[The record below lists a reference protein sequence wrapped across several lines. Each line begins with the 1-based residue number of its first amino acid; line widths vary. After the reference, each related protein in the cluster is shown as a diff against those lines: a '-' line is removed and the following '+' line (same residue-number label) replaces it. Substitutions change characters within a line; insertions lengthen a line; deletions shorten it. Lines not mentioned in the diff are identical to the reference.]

1 MGKKNFSSLD
11 RLKKTAIDF
20 DINDKLSNFREEFI
34 IPENKIYLDGNS
46 LGLLSKN
53 TLSNL
58 NTTIKEE
65 WGNDLISSWNK
76 SWVNLPKNIS
86 RKIASIINSNE
97 EEVYVGS
104 STSNNLY
111 KLIKSIL
118 DANKDI
124 KSISTDSLNYPSD
137 KYICEGISKDYNI
150 DFNLLD
156 HGNDSLPNIEN
167 LKKFIL
173 KTKGVLILSH
183 VTYKSSYRY
192 PLKEI
197 NKFCRENKTI
207 VIWDL
212 SHSIGAIDIDMNHNE
227 LNYAVGCTYKYLN
240 GGPGSPAFIYVRKSE
255 ISKLKSP
262 IKGWFSHENPFDFSN
277 EYKESNS
284 MNKFSNGTPH
294 ILSLATLK
302 TSLDIT
308 INASTK
314 RLENKSEN
322 LFKFFHSIYENELKN
337 LNFELIT
344 PENKNERG
352 SHISIKHEEAWRI
365 SQCLIYPANQ
375 NSKEIIVDYRPNNI
389 IRIALTPLYTSFE
402 DIYCFCFRV
411 IEIIKKAE
419 FKKKDNTKEGVT

>member
-1 MGKKNFSSLD
+1 MD
-11 RLKKTAIDF
+11 RLKKKAIDL
-20 DINDKLSNFREEFI
+20 DINDKLSSFREEFI
-34 IPENKIYLDGNS
+34 IPANKIYLDGNS
-46 LGLLSKN
+46 LGLLSKS
-53 TLSNL
+53 TISNL
-58 NTTIKEE
+58 NTTIRED
-65 WGNDLISSWNK
+65 WGNDLVSSWNK

-86 RKIASIINSNE
+86 RKIASIINSKE
-97 EEVYVGS
+97 EEVYIGS

-118 DANKDI
+118 DANKGI

-156 HGNDSLPNIEN
+156 HSNDSSPNIEN

-173 KTKGVLILSH
+173 QTKGVLILSH

-192 PLKEI
+192 PIIEI
-197 NKFCRENKTI
+197 NRFCKDNDTI
-207 VIWDL
+207 IIWDL

-255 ISKLKSP
+255 IDKLKSP
-262 IKGWFSHENPFDFSN
+262 IKGWFSHNNPFEFSDTY
-277 EYKESNS
+277 EESMS
-284 MNKFSNGTPH
+284 MSKFSNGTPH
-294 ILSLATLK
+294 ILSLSTLK

-308 INASTK
+308 IEATTIK
-314 RLENKSEN
+314 LEDKSEK
-322 LFKFFHSIYENELKN
+322 LFAFFLSIYEEELKD
-337 LNFELIT
+337 LNFKLIT

-365 SQCLIYPANQ
+365 SKCLISPINQ
-375 NSKEIIVDYRPNNI
+375 NSKEIIIDYRPNNI

-402 DIYCFCFRV
+402 DIYYFCFRV

-419 FKKKDNTKEGVT
+419 FKKKDSSMYGVT

>member
-1 MGKKNFSSLD
+1 MGKENFSSMD
-11 RLKKTAIDF
+11 RLKKKAIDL
-20 DINDKLSNFREEFI
+20 DINDKLSSFREEFI
-34 IPENKIYLDGNS
+34 IPANKIYLDGNS
-46 LGLLSKN
+46 LGLLSKS
-53 TLSNL
+53 TVSNL
-58 NTTIKEE
+58 NTTIRED
-65 WGNDLISSWNK
+65 WGNDLVSSWNK

-86 RKIASIINSNE
+86 RKIASIINSKE

-118 DANKDI
+118 DANKGI

-156 HGNDSLPNIEN
+156 HSNDSSPNIEN

-173 KTKGVLILSH
+173 QTKGILILSH

-192 PLKEI
+192 PIIEI
-197 NKFCRENKTI
+197 NRFCKDNDTI
-207 VIWDL
+207 IIWDL

-255 ISKLKSP
+255 IDKLKSP
-262 IKGWFSHENPFDFSN
+262 IKGWFSHNNPFDFSDTY
-277 EYKESNS
+277 EESMS
-284 MNKFSNGTPH
+284 MSKFSNGTPH
-294 ILSLATLK
+294 ILSLSTLK

-308 INASTK
+308 IEATTIK
-314 RLENKSEN
+314 LEDKSEK
-322 LFKFFHSIYENELKN
+322 LFAFFLSIYDEELKD
-337 LNFELIT
+337 LNFKLIT

-365 SQCLIYPANQ
+365 SKCLISPINQ
-375 NSKEIIVDYRPNNI
+375 NSKEIIIDYRPNNI

-402 DIYCFCFRV
+402 DIYFFCFRL

-419 FKKKDNTKEGVT
+419 FEKKDSSMYGVT

>member
-1 MGKKNFSSLD
+1 MGKENFSSMD
-11 RLKKTAIDF
+11 RLKKKAIDL
-20 DINDKLSNFREEFI
+20 DINDKLSSFREEFI
-34 IPENKIYLDGNS
+34 IPANKIYLDGNS
-46 LGLLSKN
+46 LGLLSKS
-53 TLSNL
+53 TVSNL
-58 NTTIKEE
+58 NTTIRED
-65 WGNDLISSWNK
+65 WGNDLVSSWNK

-86 RKIASIINSNE
+86 RKIASIINSKE

-156 HGNDSLPNIEN
+156 HSNDSSPNIEN

-173 KTKGVLILSH
+173 QTKGILILSH

-192 PLKEI
+192 PIIEI
-197 NKFCRENKTI
+197 NRFCKDNDTI
-207 VIWDL
+207 IIWDL

-255 ISKLKSP
+255 IDKLKSP
-262 IKGWFSHENPFDFSN
+262 IKGWFSHNNPFDFSDTY
-277 EYKESNS
+277 EESMS
-284 MNKFSNGTPH
+284 MSKFSNGTPH
-294 ILSLATLK
+294 ILSLSTLK

-308 INASTK
+308 IEATTIK
-314 RLENKSEN
+314 LEDKSEK
-322 LFKFFHSIYENELKN
+322 LFAFFLSIYDEELKD
-337 LNFELIT
+337 LNFKLIT

-365 SQCLIYPANQ
+365 SKCLISPINQ
-375 NSKEIIVDYRPNNI
+375 NSKEIIIDYRPNNI

-402 DIYCFCFRV
+402 DIYYFCFRL

-419 FKKKDNTKEGVT
+419 FEKKDSSMYGVT

>member
-1 MGKKNFSSLD
+1 MGKENFSSMD
-11 RLKKTAIDF
+11 RLKKKAIDL
-20 DINDKLSNFREEFI
+20 DINDKLSSFREEFI
-34 IPENKIYLDGNS
+34 IPANKIYLDGNS
-46 LGLLSKN
+46 LGLLSKS
-53 TLSNL
+53 TVSNL
-58 NTTIKEE
+58 NTTIRED
-65 WGNDLISSWNK
+65 WGNDLVSSWNK

-86 RKIASIINSNE
+86 RKIASIINSKE

-156 HGNDSLPNIEN
+156 HSNDSSPNIEN

-173 KTKGVLILSH
+173 QTKGILILSH

-192 PLKEI
+192 PIIEI
-197 NKFCRENKTI
+197 NRFCKDNDTI
-207 VIWDL
+207 IIWDL

-255 ISKLKSP
+255 IDKLKSP
-262 IKGWFSHENPFDFSN
+262 IKGWFSHNNPFVFSDTY
-277 EYKESNS
+277 EESMS
-284 MNKFSNGTPH
+284 MSKFSNGTPH
-294 ILSLATLK
+294 ILSLSTLK

-308 INASTK
+308 IEATTIK
-314 RLENKSEN
+314 LEDKSEK
-322 LFKFFHSIYENELKN
+322 LFAFFLSIYEEELKD
-337 LNFELIT
+337 LNFKLIT

-365 SQCLIYPANQ
+365 SKCLISPINQ
-375 NSKEIIVDYRPNNI
+375 NSKEIIIDYRPNNI

-402 DIYCFCFRV
+402 DIYFFCFRL

-419 FKKKDNTKEGVT
+419 FEKKDSSMYGVT